1 MNAFENIAIG
11 LLEAVELEAPLF
23 IKSSQGMLILNAS
36 EILLSS
42 ILARFAPVQAAV
54 LTAPVVPAPA
64 TPVSS
69 S

>member
-11 LLEAVELEAPLF
+11 LLEAAELEVPLF
-23 IKSSQGMLILNAS
+23 IKSSEGMVILNAS

-42 ILARFAPVQAAV
+42 ILARFAPAQTAV
-54 LTAPVVPAPA
+54 AVVP